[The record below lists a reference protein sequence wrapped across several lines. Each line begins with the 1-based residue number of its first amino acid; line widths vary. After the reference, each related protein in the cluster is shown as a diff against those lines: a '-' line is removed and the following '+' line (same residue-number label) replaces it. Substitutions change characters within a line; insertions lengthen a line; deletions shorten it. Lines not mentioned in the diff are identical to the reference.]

1 MKGRRYRT
9 MTRRRGDIPDKESYH
24 KELQHPKTTGAASS
38 SSSAATTRRPQQ
50 QQQQQPSGTGGGEG
64 GGEVHFPTTTSED
77 DDENYNDNDDNYND
91 DNYNDNV
98 DEDDL
103 PSKPDYMSDECDSA
117 AIADRQHD
125 PKILADEDFVARF
138 RRKCGEAVNHPR
150 MQVLIVAL
158 IAINALMMGIGTFG
172 FIKDYPDRE
181 RAFELTDRVF
191 LTIFTAELF
200 VQFLYRGPMLV
211 TDGWLVFDLVIIVTS
226 WAFAELQIIRAFR
239 IFRALRLVTRVQ
251 VMQNLVIGKA
261 GRRCDSFAHDWR
273 HLSLALSLALSSTNR
288 VLVYCL
294 IFCWSAL
301 FGVMP
306 RMVAIGLLLFLVS
319 YIFAVMFTQLFK
331 DLYERGV
338 TDADYF
344 GRLDE
349 TFCE

>member
-1 MKGRRYRT
+1 
-9 MTRRRGDIPDKESYH
+9 MTRRGDIPDKESYH
-24 KELQHPKTTGAASS
+24 KEFQHPETTGAAS

-77 DDENYNDNDDNYND
+77 DDDDNYNEDED
-91 DNYNDNV
+91 DD
-98 DEDDL
+98 DDDL

-125 PKILADEDFVARF
+125 PKILADEDFAARC

-150 MQVLIVAL
+150 VQVSIVAL

-191 LTIFTAELF
+191 LTIFTVELF

-251 VMQNLVIGKA
+251 VMQNLVIGKKDVVIRTYL
-261 GRRCDSFAHDWR
+261 RR
-273 HLSLALSLALSSTNR
+273 LSLSLSLSLSRAPSTTNR